1 VTTDNGRYAY
11 TSNTGSGTISS
22 YTIGRD
28 GSLALLAA
36 GAASTGSG
44 SAPIDIALSR
54 SSRFLYAVASGTHAI
69 NGFGVQSDG
78 TLTPLAGGPAGLPAS
93 ATGLLAG

>member
-1 VTTDNGRYAY
+1 VTNGRFAY

-22 YTIGRD
+22 YTIGHD

-36 GAASTGSG
+36 DAASTGPR

-54 SSRFLYAVASGTHAI
+54 FLYALASGTHAI
-69 NGFGVQSDG
+69 NGFRADDDG
-78 TLTPLAGGPAGLPAS
+78 SLAALAGGLAGLSGS